1 MLMDGVDDIEVTP
14 QHSAAIDEFESRTPS
29 DTIPPIVGFL
39 SGVLMNPTVADLAD
53 RFWTTRLW
61 MSPTMAN
68 LYGDHRFDSG
78 IEDVSVEFEDAA
90 IAKLRGLMDEVA
102 AIDTSAL
109 ESQDRITLELLVHE
123 AEGALVSLEGRAA
136 EFAVDPMIGLHVQL
150 PSFAPQVSIADA
162 QHAEDIAERWSK
174 VGVLFDQLAERHRR
188 GVANGRTPPQMLVEK
203 SLAQLDR
210 YLASPIEDDP
220 FTKPTAPQGYTPE
233 QEAEW
238 RQRLADNVTDVIR
251 PALQRYRDVVRN
263 EVAPAARSNDN
274 PGVGHIP
281 GGAEL
286 YRAAIANYTSLE
298 LEAET
303 IHQTGLDLITAI
315 EDEYLELG
323 ARTLGTSDLEQIY
336 ARLRDDP
343 ELRYSDAAAV
353 IGDAE
358 RAVAAAEEESP
369 NWFGTLPGQR
379 CLVKAIPELEA
390 KEAPLAYYLPAAGDG
405 SRPGTFFINNS
416 DPSKIT
422 RYESEALAFHE
433 GVPGHHFQLT
443 LALEIED
450 LPMFRKNALLHA
462 YVEGW
467 GLYTERLADEMGLY
481 SSDLARIGML
491 SYDSWRAGRLVV
503 DTGMHAMGWSRDK
516 AIEYMATHSP
526 QQRSNIENE
535 VDRYIGYFGQAL
547 SYMTGRLEIQR
558 LRDDA
563 QSQLGDRFDI
573 RQFHDVVLGSG
584 PLTLPILGRLVDE
597 WIGQRTSA

>member
-1 MLMDGVDDIEVTP
+1 
-14 QHSAAIDEFESRTPS
+14 
-29 DTIPPIVGFL
+29 
-39 SGVLMNPTVADLAD
+39 
-53 RFWTTRLW
+53 
-61 MSPTMAN
+61 
-68 LYGDHRFDSG
+68 
-78 IEDVSVEFEDAA
+78 
-90 IAKLRGLMDEVA
+90 
-102 AIDTSAL
+102 
-109 ESQDRITLELLVHE
+109 
-123 AEGALVSLEGRAA
+123 
-136 EFAVDPMIGLHVQL
+136 
-150 PSFAPQVSIADA
+150 
-162 QHAEDIAERWSK
+162 
-174 VGVLFDQLAERHRR
+174 
-188 GVANGRTPPQMLVEK
+188 MLVEK

-220 FTKPTAPQGYTPE
+220 FTKPMAPESFSPS

-238 RQRLADNVTDVIR
+238 RQRLAATVTEVIR
-251 PALQRYRDVVRN
+251 PALQRYRDVVRD

-286 YRAAIANYTSLE
+286 YRAAITNYTSLE

-303 IHQTGLDLITAI
+303 IHQTGLDLIAEI
-315 EDEYLELG
+315 EDEYRRLG
-323 ARTLGTSDLEQIY
+323 AGALGTSDLDEIY

-343 ELRYSDAAAV
+343 ALRYSEAAAV

-358 RAVAAAEEESP
+358 RAVAAAEAESP
-369 NWFGTLPGQR
+369 NWFGTLPRQR

-405 SRPGTFFINNS
+405 SRPGVFFINSS
-416 DPSKIT
+416 DPTKMT
-422 RYESEALAFHE
+422 RYEAEALAFHE
-433 GVPGHHFQLT
+433 GVPGHHLQLT
-443 LALEIED
+443 IAQEIED
-450 LPMFRKNALLHA
+450 LPTFRKNALLHA

-481 SSDLARIGML
+481 SSDLSRMGML
-491 SYDSWRAGRLVV
+491 SFDSWRAGRLVV
-503 DTGMHAMGWSRDK
+503 DTGMHAMGWSRNQ
-516 AIEYMATHSP
+516 AIEYLVAHSP

-563 QSQLGDRFDI
+563 RSRLGDRFDMK
-573 RQFHDVVLGSG
+573 QFHDVVLGSG

-597 WIGQRTSA
+597 WVSDPGPA